1 MERRSSSRSPVTVSV
16 YIPARGKTHQ
26 VCKTIDLSS
35 RGVYL
40 AADSSI
46 FPVDAPISL
55 YFAVRKHNGSV
66 IQLHRMNAK
75 VVRFGVRGGRAG
87 LLPPSK
93 NTGYPTEN
101 TGYRQRNEALS
112 ELLHPGNTR
121 RDEK

>member
-16 YIPARGKTHQ
+16 FVPTRGKSHQ

-46 FPVDAPISL
+46 FPVDTPISL
-55 YFAVRKHNGSV
+55 FFAVKKYNGSV

-75 VVRFGVRGGRAG
+75 VVRFGVRGVA
-87 LLPPSK
+87 LAFC
-93 NTGYPTEN
+93 
-101 TGYRQRNEALS
+101 RQAKS
-112 ELLHPGNTR
+112 QSTR
-121 RDEK
+121 QKTPATVSLMRR